1 MSASLPGDCVP
12 RLRPG
17 VRLKHD
23 SARGQW
29 ILLAPERVVVPDETA
44 LAVVSRVD
52 GTRDLDSIVAELAAE
67 YDAPQDVIRK
77 DVGELLADLIE
88 RKVVTT

>member
-12 RLRPG
+12 RLRPA
-17 VRLKHD
+17 VQLKHD

-67 YDAPQDVIRK
+67 YDAPQDVLRK
-77 DVGELLADLIE
+77 DVGELLADLID